1 MKFALSWF
9 SSLFLLLLP
18 LTSLAVDSVRVKAL
32 FPDKAMVEIDGTTRV
47 LKVGKTSPEGVT
59 LISADSREAVIELN
73 GERKSYSL
81 DNQIGGTLTA
91 PKKAEV
97 RIPRGVHG
105 DYSTVGSIDGRTVN
119 FLVDTGASSIAMSEV
134 EAKRLGIP
142 YWLKG
147 EKAEVQTASGFAR
160 AYRVTLDEVRVGEIS
175 MRQVQAFVVEGNNPA
190 RVLLGMSF
198 LGRLEMENAGNMMVL
213 RTKF

>member
-9 SSLFLLLLP
+9 FSLFLLLLP
-18 LTSLAVDSVRVKAL
+18 LTSAAVDSVRVKAL
-32 FPDKAMVEIDGTTRV
+32 FPNKAMVEIDGQTRV

-59 LISADSREAVIELN
+59 LISADSKEAVLEVN
-73 GERKSYSL
+73 GETKSYTL
-81 DNQIGGTLTA
+81 DNQIGGTLSA
-91 PKKAEV
+91 PEKAEV
-97 RIPRGVHG
+97 RIPRGVRG
-105 DYSTVGSIDGRTVN
+105 DYSTVGSINGRTVN

-147 EKAEVQTASGFAR
+147 EKAGVQTASGFAG
-160 AYRVTLDEVRVGEIS
+160 AYRITLDEVRVGEIAL
-175 MRQVQAFVVEGNNPA
+175 RQVEAYVVEGNNPV

-198 LGRLEMENAGNMMVL
+198 LGRLEMENTGNIMVL